1 MFSTK
6 DIIVTPNQEEVV
18 LIPDEATNLNQ
29 APPPQ

>member
-18 LIPDEATNLNQ
+18 LIADEATNLN
-29 APPPQ
+29 